1 MCMQV
6 SVLNT
11 TDPLMHKTLDQ
22 LAVSKLA
29 PHQKY
34 LGSQQRILRWPSGA
48 AKHTGW
54 VKPIELDGMT
64 FTVQPGNT
72 L

>member
-11 TDPLMHKTLDQ
+11 TDPLMHTPLDQ
-22 LAVSKLA
+22 LATSKLA

-34 LGSQQRILRWPSGA
+34 LGSQQRMLRLPSGA
-48 AKHTGW
+48 AKHTGRA
-54 VKPIELDGMT
+54 KPIELDGMT
-64 FTVQPGNT
+64 FRVQPGNT